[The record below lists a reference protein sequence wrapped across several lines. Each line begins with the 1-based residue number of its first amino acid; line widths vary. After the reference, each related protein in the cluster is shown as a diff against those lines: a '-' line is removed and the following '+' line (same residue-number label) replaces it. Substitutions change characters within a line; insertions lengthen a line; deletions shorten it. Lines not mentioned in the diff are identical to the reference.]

1 MPNPQH
7 VSCFA
12 FVNKVRRDDLIRR
25 GNSCLLTYQCLVQA
39 RTLGFL
45 ILQTICQPSSIPSH
59 QGVITNTP
67 DNTHYIISAWKSI
80 LQILERHFLSET
92 ASTRHTHPSRPVFH
106 TTTTMNDGSV
116 RNVVILGAAWAGQSA
131 AHYFIRHILP
141 SLKSTSGSLYR
152 VVLIDASS
160 HFYYKTAAPRALV
173 DSKAMPHKDIFTP
186 IEQGFKQY
194 GANGVTFHHAEVTSI
209 DRAESLVHFKMN
221 GGGKGEVKYYALI
234 IATGTR
240 TPTPLTSLHG
250 DYSVSQRAIDSMN
263 DRLRTAK
270 EVIITGGG
278 PVGIETAG
286 ESKSTQTPPFDTVE
300 FSRPRTNPVS
310 ASQSAKS
317 STAPL
322 ASPPAR
328 SKSPSSPAPPAS
340 SPSSAPPS
348 ASKPRKC

>member
-1 MPNPQH
+1 
-7 VSCFA
+7 
-12 FVNKVRRDDLIRR
+12 
-25 GNSCLLTYQCLVQA
+25 
-39 RTLGFL
+39 
-45 ILQTICQPSSIPSH
+45 
-59 QGVITNTP
+59 
-67 DNTHYIISAWKSI
+67 
-80 LQILERHFLSET
+80 
-92 ASTRHTHPSRPVFH
+92 
-106 TTTTMNDGSV
+106 MNDGSV

-141 SLKSTSGSLYR
+141 SLKSSSSSLYR

-173 DSKAMPHKDIFTP
+173 YSKAMPHKDIFTP

-221 GGGKGEVKYYALI
+221 GGGMGEVKYYALV

-286 ESKSTQTPPFDTVE
+286 ESKS
-300 FSRPRTNPVS
+300 
-310 ASQSAKS
+310 A
-317 STAPL
+317 
-322 ASPPAR
+322 
-328 SKSPSSPAPPAS
+328 
-340 SPSSAPPS
+340 
-348 ASKPRKC
+348 